1 MTPMKYNRNGK
12 VKMDPK
18 DIVLWEFL
26 FQSET
31 RNDKRLKE
39 YTIEDVMS
47 I

>member
-1 MTPMKYNRNGK
+1 
-12 VKMDPK
+12 MDPK
-18 DIVLWEFL
+18 DIALWEFL

-31 RNDKRLKE
+31 RNDERLKE